1 MKDDK
6 ENGEFIGIAKFSGIG
21 AKKLIEELHNAAKIN
36 LNANFIKVI
45 DSIIKKGEVIA
56 AYDIKD
62 ASFVDI
68 DFPEDL
74 EKAEKFFT

>member
-1 MKDDK
+1 MKDGK

-21 AKKLIEELHNAAKIN
+21 SKKLIEELHNAAKIN
-36 LNANFIKVI
+36 LNTNFIKVI
-45 DSIIKKGEVIA
+45 DNIIKKGEVIT

-62 ASFVDI
+62 ASFIDI